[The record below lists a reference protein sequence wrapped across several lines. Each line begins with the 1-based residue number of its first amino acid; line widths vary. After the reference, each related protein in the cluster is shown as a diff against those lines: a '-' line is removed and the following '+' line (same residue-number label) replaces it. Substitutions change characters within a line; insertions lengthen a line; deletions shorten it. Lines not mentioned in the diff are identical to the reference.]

1 MCGFLSRC
9 LCMISVLCLE
19 IGLSEY
25 PASSVESSKVLL
37 CDSSAALNLE
47 PTTLS
52 AGFPPAPSYL
62 DDINALGVFAWQ
74 WEGSQEEREL
84 DHEGERERITLEGQ
98 NLEKSTRNR
107 LYQV

>member
-1 MCGFLSRC
+1 
-9 LCMISVLCLE
+9 MISVLCLE

-74 WEGSQEEREL
+74 WEGSQEEREM
-84 DHEGERERITLEGQ
+84 DHARERARIILGQ